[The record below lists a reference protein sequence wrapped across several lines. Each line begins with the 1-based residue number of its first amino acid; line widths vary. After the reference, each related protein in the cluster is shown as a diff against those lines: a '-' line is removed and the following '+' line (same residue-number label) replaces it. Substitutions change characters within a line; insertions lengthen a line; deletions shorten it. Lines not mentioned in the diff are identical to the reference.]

1 MPLARLWAEL
11 GNDIQEMLR
20 TFRGQLADLDVTKKD
35 DRTLLTEADIAVQA
49 MIVERLLGFEPDA
62 HIVAEESGGAQWR
75 SGSDPLPERVW
86 VIDPI
91 DGTAQ
96 FVREDKVEYCS
107 VVVALENLEPAHAL
121 VVAPELGAGRSP
133 LVLTASRADR
143 MVTVNG
149 VPAQVNEG
157 GAGGRA
163 ASVTRSGGIPPRPF
177 ERVMTESG
185 YSLKT
190 RTTSQT
196 LDMVRTALD
205 LSGLTDE
212 PVRFD
217 LFFRPEQRIWDGLA
231 GLCFGAATGMAN
243 ADLTGSPRVPVNPE
257 ILAQAE
263 PTFPSTV
270 MGFPEAVTWFVE
282 IAEAHATGAPRSS

>member
-1 MPLARLWAEL
+1 MSVAQLWAEL
-11 GNDIQEMLR
+11 ENDVRGMLG
-20 TFRGQLADLDVTKKD
+20 TFRGRLADLTVTEKN
-35 DRTLLTEADIAVQA
+35 DRTLLTEADTAIQA
-49 MIVERLLGFEPDA
+49 MIVEKIREYDPGAP
-62 HIVAEESGGAQWR
+62 IVAEELGGEQWR

-96 FVREDKVEYCS
+96 FIRNDKVEYCS
-107 VVVALENLEPAHAL
+107 VVVALEDLEPAHAL
-121 VVAPELGAGRSP
+121 VVAPELGTGRSP

-143 MVTVNG
+143 IVTVNG
-149 VPAQVNEG
+149 RSAPTNKGV
-157 GAGGRA
+157 AGGRA
-163 ASVTRSGGIPPRPF
+163 ASVTRSGGTQPRPF
-177 ERVMTESG
+177 ERTMTDAG

-217 LFFRPEQRIWDGLA
+217 LFFRPEQKIWDGLA
-231 GLCFGAATGMAN
+231 GLCFGSAAGMAN
-243 ADLTGSPRVPVNPE
+243 ADLSGAPRVPVSPE
-257 ILAQAE
+257 ILAQSE
-263 PTFPSTV
+263 PTFSSTV

-282 IAEAHATGAPRSS
+282 IAENYPSGAARSW

>member
-1 MPLARLWAEL
+1 MPLAQLWAEL
-11 GNDIQEMLR
+11 GNDVQGMLS
-20 TFRGQLADLDVTKKD
+20 TFRGRLADLNVTEKN
-35 DRTLLTEADIAVQA
+35 DRTLLTEADTAIQD
-49 MIVERLLGFEPDA
+49 MIVERIRGYEPDA
-62 HIVAEESGGAQWR
+62 HIVAEELGGEQWR

-96 FVREDKVEYCS
+96 FVQDDKVEYCS
-107 VVVALENLEPAHAL
+107 VVVALEDLEPAHAL

-143 MVTVNG
+143 TVTVNG
-149 VPAQVNEG
+149 MPAQVNGG
-157 GAGGRA
+157 GAAGRA
-163 ASVTRSGGIPPRPF
+163 ASVTRSGGTQPRHF
-177 ERVMTESG
+177 ERVMTAAG

-205 LSGLTDE
+205 LSDVTDE
-212 PVRFD
+212 AVRFD
-217 LFFRPEQRIWDGLA
+217 LFFRPEQKIWDGLA

-243 ADLTGSPRVPVNPE
+243 ADLSGSPRVPVSPE
-257 ILAQAE
+257 ILTQSE
-263 PTFPSTV
+263 PTFSSTV
-270 MGFPEAVTWFVE
+270 MGFPEAVTWFVK
-282 IAEAHATGAPRSS
+282 IAEGYPTGAARSW